1 MGDLLTQIRST
12 TTTQTCQTK
21 LLLKQPI
28 SPKKQIKCDSRKES
42 SPNKKCIEGNSEM
55 LTSSVA
61 KNEVCMGWN
70 LYLITL

>member
-42 SPNKKCIEGNSEM
+42 SPNKKISEGNSEIV
-55 LTSSVA
+55 TSSFV
-61 KNEVCMGWN
+61 KNEVCRGV
-70 LYLITL
+70 